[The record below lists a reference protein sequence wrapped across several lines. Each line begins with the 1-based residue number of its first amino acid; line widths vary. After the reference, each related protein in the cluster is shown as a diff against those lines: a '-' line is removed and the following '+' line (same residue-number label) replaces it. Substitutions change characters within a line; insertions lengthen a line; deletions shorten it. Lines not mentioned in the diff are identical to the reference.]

1 MRLPAAATKQGKTS
15 LPTQLP
21 VHYSRQNVL
30 LLESGWDRLIEGR
43 PVAQFETAAAFFLG
57 I

>member
-1 MRLPAAATKQGKTS
+1 MRLPAAAAKQGKTS

-30 LLESGWDRLIEGR
+30 LLESGCLGYRRGR
-43 PVAQFETAAAFFLG
+43 PVAQTAAAFFLG

>member
-1 MRLPAAATKQGKTS
+1 MRLPAAAAKQGKTS

-30 LLESGWDRLIEGR
+30 LLESGWDGIEGR
-43 PVAQFETAAAFFLG
+43 PVAQTAAAFFLG

>member
-1 MRLPAAATKQGKTS
+1 MRLPAAAAKQGKTS

-30 LLESGWDRLIEGR
+30 LLESGWDSRDVEGR
-43 PVAQFETAAAFFLG
+43 PVAQTAAAFFLG

>member
-1 MRLPAAATKQGKTS
+1 MRLPAAAAKQGKTS

-30 LLESGWDRLIEGR
+30 LLESGWDIEGR
-43 PVAQFETAAAFFLG
+43 PVAQTAAAFFLG

>member
-1 MRLPAAATKQGKTS
+1 MRLPAAAAAKQGKTS

-30 LLESGWDRLIEGR
+30 LLESGWDRRKTL
-43 PVAQFETAAAFFLG
+43 AQTAAAFF
-57 I
+57 